1 MIFRGAWAA
10 TVLCAAGVA
19 AGVASTVQG
28 APEPHLWDEAHLL
41 SSRER
46 SDLERRLHEARTR
59 LGSPVFVLITDRLR
73 HETAA
78 EMAERVFAGRVLG
91 GGPQSNPVL
100 LVVAIHNHA
109 AAIATGKGN
118 AGIVP
123 EMDAARITGNLV
135 SPNPHRTFKEKL
147 ARAVNAMIESAEATA
162 ARRRPLSAQDEDLPP
177 ADAQPAGAAAPLP
190 SLEAPP
196 TGDPATP
203 KPETDGGTPPTGPD
217 RAERDRVPK
226 GTGPSR
232 VPLAVGVA
240 VLLVLGLAL
249 RRRRQIAA
257 TRPDLRS
264 GDRAGKRREGP
275 SSSRPPRRS
284 PP

>member
-1 MIFRGAWAA
+1 MIVRDAWAA
-10 TVLCAAGVA
+10 TLLCAV
-19 AGVASTVQG
+19 GVASAVQG
-28 APEPHLWDEAHLL
+28 ASEHRLWDEAHLL
-41 SSRER
+41 SPRER
-46 SDLERRLHEARTR
+46 SDLERRLQKARTR

-78 EMAERVFAGRVLG
+78 EMAERVFAERIMEHGS

-100 LVVAIHNHA
+100 LVVAVHNHA

-123 EMDAARITGNLV
+123 EMDAARISRNLV

-147 ARAVNAMIESAEATA
+147 ARAVDAIVESAEATA
-162 ARRRPLSAQDEDLPP
+162 ARRRPLSGQDEDLPP
-177 ADAQPAGAAAPLP
+177 ADAQPGGAAAPLP
-190 SLEAPP
+190 SAEAPP
-196 TGDPATP
+196 TSDHATP
-203 KPETDGGTPPTGPD
+203 KPQTDGGSPTTGLD
-217 RAERDRVPK
+217 RAARDRVPK
-226 GTGPSR
+226 GIGPSR
-232 VPLAVGVA
+232 VPLAVGVS

-257 TRPDLRS
+257 TRPDLKF